1 MEGRF
6 TIFQII
12 FISALIIVWS
22 KFSCGQAHKPDSI
35 RLRSDQTEK
44 YDNFYDSLKSKAN
57 HKKFTKLLHSV
68 IFPSLNNEL
77 KQVDT
82 LRNIQKFDGKT
93 IGQIK
98 IIRLDV
104 FGPTINEPSQKAKL
118 WYEKAG
124 NILHTRSDL
133 HNIRKNLLFKK
144 GDMLR
149 SSDIFENE
157 RLLRAL
163 PYIRDVRFYV
173 ETDSLEKE
181 KVNIT
186 LLTQDRFSI
195 GITGDVFGWESAA
208 LEIYNRNIFGIGHE
222 LSARFVGHLTKEP
235 YMGIETFYRI
245 NNVDGRFITLSTGY
259 TNTYLNEGAMLVLN
273 KDFLRVSST
282 WGYGIAGYFFDRAH
296 ELPGEMHLKN
306 SPVFGYHQWSGWA
319 GRNFQI
325 GNNKAISQLTFSGQ
339 YIHRNFSDRP
349 NPLPNGEQFYQNSDL
364 YLAGFTWSKRTFIT
378 DELIYAYGITEDI
391 PKGFKNEWVIG
402 YDDNEFG
409 KRYYSH
415 INISNA
421 NLLPGNSKSY
431 LYMSAGYS
439 SFFKSGKT
447 EQGLAE
453 FSSSFISRLF
463 SSGNARFRE
472 FVSVNYRLG
481 INRFEK
487 EKLLFEKN
495 NLIRGFESE
504 EVIGKQRLSINAE
517 SVYFQR
523 HDFYRFNI
531 AFFIFADMGIMQSEH
546 SSIFR
551 GKYYSG
557 LGIGLRLHNESLV
570 LKTLQIRLSFYPNHP
585 QDVGLVGFLL
595 NEQTPQRFY
604 SFQPGPPAPR
614 RFE

>member
-1 MEGRF
+1 MRGRF

-12 FISALIIVWS
+12 FLSTIILVWS
-22 KFSCGQAHKPDSI
+22 KMSFAQAHKPDS
-35 RLRSDQTEK
+35 LKFKPDQTEK
-44 YDNFYDSLKSKAN
+44 YNNFYDTLKFRAGQ
-57 HKKFTKLLHSV
+57 KKITRLLHNA
-68 IFPSLNNEL
+68 IFTSGGKGPRQADSI
-77 KQVDT
+77 
-82 LRNIQKFDGKT
+82 RNFKMYDGRT

-104 FGPTINEPSQKAKL
+104 FGPTINEPSGKAKL

-133 HNIRKNLLFKK
+133 HNIRKNLLLKK
-144 GDMLR
+144 GDILK

-173 ETDSLEKE
+173 EPDSLEKE

-195 GITGDVFGWESAA
+195 GVTGVVNSWASAA
-208 LEIYNRNIFGIGHE
+208 LEIYNRNIFGVGHE

-235 YMGIETFYRI
+235 YMGLETFYRI
-245 NNVDGRFITLSTGY
+245 NNVDGRFITLTAGY

-282 WGYGIAGYFFDRAH
+282 WGYGIAGHFFSRAH
-296 ELPGEMHLKN
+296 ELPGQIRLTN
-306 SPVFGYHQWSGWA
+306 SPILGYHQWSGWA

-325 GNNKAISQLTFSGQ
+325 GGNKSTSQLTFSGQ
-339 YIHRNFSDRP
+339 YIHRTFSYRP
-349 NPLPNGEQFYQNSDL
+349 DPQPNGEQFYQNSEL
-364 YLAGFTWSKRTFIT
+364 YLVGCTWSKRTFVT

-391 PKGFKNEWVIG
+391 PKGFKNEWVFG
-402 YDDNEFG
+402 FDDNEFG
-409 KRYYSH
+409 KRTYSH

-421 NLLPGNSKSY
+421 NLLSGNSSSY
-431 LYMSAGYS
+431 LYTSAGYS
-439 SFFKSGKT
+439 SFFRSGKS
-447 EQGLAE
+447 EQGLVE
-453 FSSSFISRLF
+453 FSSSFISRLYY
-463 SSGNARFRE
+463 SGNARFRE
-472 FVSVNYRLG
+472 FVNVNYRLG

-495 NLIRGFESE
+495 DLIRGFESE

-517 SVYFQR
+517 SVYFR
-523 HDFYRFNI
+523 KRDFYRFNL
-531 AFFIFADMGIMQSEH
+531 AFFIFADLGIMQSED
-546 SSIFR
+546 SWIFR

-557 LGIGLRLHNESLV
+557 LGIGLRLHNESMV
-570 LKTLQIRLSFYPNHP
+570 FKTLQIRLSFYPNHP
-585 QDVGLVGFLL
+585 KDVGLVGFLL
-595 NEQTPQRFY
+595 NEQTRQRFY
-604 SFQPGPPAPR
+604 TFQPEPPAPR